1 MLSIPPKAEVVI
13 CGAGIAGIAAAY
25 HLAVRQGVKG
35 VVLVDERPP
44 LTLTSDKST
53 EAYRNWWPGQDGAMV
68 RLMNRSIDLLEELAE
83 ESGNVFHLNRRGYLF
98 ATAEAERAA
107 GFGKIARQA
116 EAQGAG
122 PIRIHDGKD
131 GAPAYAPA
139 PAEGYR
145 GQPDGADLILDT
157 GLIHRHFPYL
167 SPQTRAVLHARR
179 CGWFSG
185 QQLGMYLLDRA
196 RDAGARLLRAR
207 VVGLQLNGNRVKN
220 NRLNGNRVEKS
231 RVHSVQIQRDGDTA
245 AIPTRHFVNAAGP
258 LLKSVGG
265 LLGADLPVNSERHFK
280 ASFPDTRGVVPR
292 EAPLLVWEDG
302 QSLCWSAEEQSALRE
317 SPGTR
322 WLTEAL
328 PPGVHARPEG
338 GAASANVL
346 LLWAYRP
353 SAAKEIF
360 PLPEDPYFTEV
371 VLRGMTA
378 MVPGLK
384 AYLDRIPRAF
394 VDGGYYTRTR
404 ENRFLCGPHPG
415 AHTGNWSDAA
425 PGENPIEGAWVLGAL
440 SGFGL
445 MASCAA
451 GELLAAHLTG
461 GPLPDYAAAFDPRRY
476 GDSAYLERLKS
487 WDDAGQL

>member
-68 RLMNRSIDLLEELAE
+68 RLMNRSIDLLEELAD
-83 ESGNVFHLNRRGYLF
+83 ESENVFRLNRRGYLF
-98 ATAEAERAA
+98 ATAEAERAT
-107 GFGKIARQA
+107 GFEKIAGEA

-145 GQPDGADLILDT
+145 GQPDGADLIVDT
-157 GLIHRHFPYL
+157 GLIRLHFPYL
-167 SPQTRAVLHARR
+167 SPKTLAVLHARR

-185 QQLGMYLLDRA
+185 QQLGMYLLERA
-196 RDAGARLLRAR
+196 RDAGVRLLQTRL
-207 VVGLQLNGNRVKN
+207 VGLEFKR
-220 NRLNGNRVEKS
+220 NRVERG
-231 RVHSVQIQRDGDTA
+231 RVDRGRVYSVQVLRDGVTA
-245 AIPTRHFVNAAGP
+245 TAIATIPTRHFVNAAGP
-258 LLKSVGG
+258 MLKSVGS
-265 LLGADLPVNSERHFK
+265 LLGAELPVYSERHCK

-302 QSLCWSAEEQSALRE
+302 QSLPWSAEERAALRE
-317 SPGTR
+317 SPDTR
-322 WLTEAL
+322 WLAEVL

-346 LLWAYRP
+346 MLWAYRP
-353 SAAKEIF
+353 IAAEEIF

-415 AHTGNWSDAA
+415 PYAGQMSDAA
-425 PGENPIEGAWVLGAL
+425 PAENPIEGAWVLGAL

-461 GPLPDYAAAFDPRRY
+461 GPLPPYAAAFDPSRY
-476 GDSAYLERLKS
+476 DDPAYLERLES
-487 WDDAGQL
+487 WDDSGQL